1 MLLLIIIE
9 KLYENKI
16 DYINKFNLY
25 KIIKQIFI
33 KEFNKFSYYKI
44 NLIFNKLIKTK
55 ILIEYK
61 KNIYKFNKYQKRLNI
76 NNVVYFD

>member
-1 MLLLIIIE
+1 MILLIIIE

>member
-1 MLLLIIIE
+1 MILLIIIE

-16 DYINKFNLY
+16 DYINKFNLF

-33 KEFNKFSYYKI
+33 KEFNKFTYYKI

-61 KNIYKFNKYQKRLNI
+61 KNIYKFNKYQKRRNK